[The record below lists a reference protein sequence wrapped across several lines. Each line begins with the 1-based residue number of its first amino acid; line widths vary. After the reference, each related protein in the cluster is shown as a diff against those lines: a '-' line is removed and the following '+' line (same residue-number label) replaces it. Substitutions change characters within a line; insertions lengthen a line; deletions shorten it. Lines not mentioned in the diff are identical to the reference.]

1 MNKSV
6 VLCAGLCVALAFT
19 SCKSQESAYKKA
31 YLKAQA
37 NSEQPTQPA
46 QEETPVVAPIE
57 TKTATETT
65 VVDNMDNVSVRSEDF
80 TVVSGPGVKNF
91 SVVVGSFSLKAN
103 AEGLQRTLNDAG
115 RTAQIVYNVWLLP
128 PSSLRPMLLLLATS
142 FADNIPTH
150 GFCIRSKCLSFACLR
165 HAFSKQADGR

>member
-6 VLCAGLCVALAFT
+6 VLCAGLCVALALT
-19 SCKSQESAYKKA
+19 SCKSQESADKKA

-65 VVDNMDNVSVRSEDF
+65 VVDNMDNVSVRTEDF
-80 TVVSGPGVKNF
+80 TVVSGSGVKNF

-103 AEGLQRTLNDAG
+103 AEGMQRTLNNAG
-115 RTAQIVYNVWLLP
+115 YTAQIVYNSARGLYRVVASTYDAKSDAVVSRDKLRDKYPDAWLLY
-128 PSSLRPMLLLLATS
+128 
-142 FADNIPTH
+142 
-150 GFCIRSKCLSFACLR
+150 K
-165 HAFSKQADGR
+165 K